1 MNPFDNKSYSEHK
14 VFNQLTDYSD
24 FYESLSDRIMGWMTP
39 GTNAVINL
47 DTYVYSSI
55 RGTLESIKD
64 ILKRGRINDSYAL
77 LRKYYDS
84 TIINIYSNLYLSD
97 NFSVDNFVVQQI
109 DNWLKGKERLPEY
122 RVMSKYI
129 KDSPKLLPITN
140 ILSQDKTYKEIRD
153 RCNDHTHYNYFHN
166 LLINDNEVYLEND
179 RLKALDNF
187 SKDLEDIL
195 IQHLAYIFYLND
207 HYMMSSDYTD
217 SLEMGVQP
225 EEEWQYLVAPF
236 IQDIFD
242 NVLKPR
248 RIDIVTEIKS
258 KTAMRL
264 D

>member
-1 MNPFDNKSYSEHK
+1 MNPFDSKSYSEHK

-24 FYESLSDRIMGWMTP
+24 FYESFSDRIMGWMTP
-39 GTNAVINL
+39 GTNTIINL
-47 DTYVYSSI
+47 DTYVYSSTK
-55 RGTLESIKD
+55 GTLESITD
-64 ILKRGRINDSYAL
+64 ILKSGRINDSYAL

-97 NFSVDNFVVQQI
+97 NFSIDNFVVQQI

-140 ILSQDKTYKEIRD
+140 LLSQDKTYKDIRD

-207 HYMMSSDYTD
+207 HYMMSSDYVD
-217 SLEMGVQP
+217 SLEMGEQP
-225 EEEWQYLVAPF
+225 DEEWQYLVAPF

-242 NVLKPR
+242 KVLKPR
-248 RIDIVTEIKS
+248 RMDIVTEIKG
-258 KTAMRL
+258 KTGMRL

>member
-1 MNPFDNKSYSEHK
+1 MNPFDSKSYSEHK
-14 VFNQLTDYSD
+14 VFNQLTDYSV
-24 FYESLSDRIMGWMTP
+24 FYESFSGRVMGWMTP
-39 GTNAVINL
+39 GTNAIINL

-55 RGTLESIKD
+55 KGTLESIND

-97 NFSVDNFVVQQI
+97 NFSIDNFVVKQI

-129 KDSPKLLPITN
+129 KDSPKLLSITN
-140 ILSQDKTYKEIRD
+140 LLSQDKTYKDIRD

-207 HYMMSSDYTD
+207 HYMMSSDYVD
-217 SLEMGVQP
+217 SLEMGAQP
-225 EEEWQYLVAPF
+225 DEGWQYLVAPF
-236 IQDIFD
+236 IQGIFD
-242 NVLKPR
+242 KVLKPR
-248 RIDIVTEIKS
+248 RMDIVAEIKV
-258 KTAMRL
+258 KTEMRL